1 MIDYREEGTLG
12 GEHLTLSLANGT
24 IQMVYNP
31 NLEDEIPQDVKDAV
45 EEAKQK
51 IIDGELEIELPE

>member
-1 MIDYREEGTLG
+1 
-12 GEHLTLSLANGT
+12 
-24 IQMVYNP
+24 MVYNP